1 MGMTLLEAGLLRSV
15 GDCYDYEQGSFD
27 ESQLA
32 AMLEELNERYS
43 PDFVEML
50 ENLVDVN
57 PNRRA
62 SLMEVQ
68 NMLENYWRNEGE
80 EEAEGEAERE
90 EEGETEEEQSQQM
103 QASKKEVSNFRQ
115 EATSVRQTEKSEQKP
130 SLTEKCMNK
139 VVVSISGE
147 K

>member
-1 MGMTLLEAGLLRSV
+1 
-15 GDCYDYEQGSFD
+15 
-27 ESQLA
+27 
-32 AMLEELNERYS
+32 
-43 PDFVEML
+43 
-50 ENLVDVN
+50 
-57 PNRRA
+57 
-62 SLMEVQ
+62 
-68 NMLENYWRNEGE
+68 
-80 EEAEGEAERE
+80 
-90 EEGETEEEQSQQM
+90 M